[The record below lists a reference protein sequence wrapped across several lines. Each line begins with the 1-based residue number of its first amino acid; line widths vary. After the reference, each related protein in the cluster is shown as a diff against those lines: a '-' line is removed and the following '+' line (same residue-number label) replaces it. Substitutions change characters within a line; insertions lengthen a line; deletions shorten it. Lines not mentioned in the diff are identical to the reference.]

1 MIVFYLN
8 TIMKFILVIIFC
20 MGQNC
25 QALIGEKFDTKEN
38 CIVASRMTVDMMVEQ
53 FPLSNGEVHCM
64 DQEQFNEF
72 MDVTQT
78 SA

>member
-1 MIVFYLN
+1 
-8 TIMKFILVIIFC
+8 
-20 MGQNC
+20 
-25 QALIGEKFDTKEN
+25 
-38 CIVASRMTVDMMVEQ
+38 MTVDMMVEQ